1 MEVMDVFMAQIVVM
15 VFQVFISKFIKL
27 YTLRTY
33 SFFMLITSVKWFK
46 KRKERD
52 CYQLL
57 RSCLEDLD
65 NVAL

>member
-33 SFFMLITSVKWFK
+33 SFFMLITSVKWFLK
-46 KRKERD
+46 KEKKGTVISFSEA
-52 CYQLL
+52 
-57 RSCLEDLD
+57 
-65 NVAL
+65 ALKT

>member
-1 MEVMDVFMAQIVVM
+1 MCLAQIVVM

-52 CYQLL
+52 YYQLL
-57 RSCLEDLD
+57 RSFLEDLD